1 MAVKDNFSHNSQNY
15 AQFRPSYPDEVFT
28 FLETVL
34 TGKERAWDCATGN
47 GQVAI
52 KLAGLFDEVQATDLS
67 ENQLKNAV
75 SNPKIH
81 YSQQVAEQTD
91 FPESSF
97 DCVTVG
103 QAIHWFDFEK
113 FYREVKRTLKPNG
126 IFVVLGYGNILTDN
140 QAVQQ
145 WIERLYRGVLGN
157 YWDSERK
164 YIDEKYQTI
173 PFPFEEIPSPEFEI
187 RNTWNREQLLGY
199 LNTWSA
205 VKHYTDKHQINP
217 IETLSDQLPAFDSV
231 QVAFPILMRVG
242 RTSD

>member
-34 TGKERAWDCATGN
+34 TGKERAWDCATGS

-52 KLAGLFDEVQATDLS
+52 KLAGLFDDVQATDLS

-81 YSQQVAEQTD
+81 YSQQLAEQTS
-91 FPESSF
+91 FSGNSF

-113 FYREVKRTLKPNG
+113 FYREVNRTLKPAG
-126 IFVVLGYGNILTDN
+126 IFVVLGYGNIRTDHE
-140 QAVQQ
+140 AVQK
-145 WIERLYRGVLGN
+145 WIEQLYRGILN
-157 YWDSERK
+157 DYWDPERK

-173 PFPFEEIPSPEFEI
+173 PFPFEEIACPEFQI
-187 RNTWNREQLLGY
+187 RDTWNREQLLGY

-205 VKHYTDKHQINP
+205 VKHYTDKHQQNP
-217 IETLSDQLPAFDSV
+217 IEAILDQLPAFDLIRIT
-231 QVAFPILMRVG
+231 FPILMRAG
-242 RTSD
+242 KSSD

>member
-34 TGKERAWDCATGN
+34 TGKERVWDCATGN

-81 YSQQVAEQTD
+81 YSQQFAEQTD

-113 FYREVKRTLKPNG
+113 FYLEVKRTLKPNG

-145 WIERLYRGVLGN
+145 WIERLYRGVLGD

-164 YIDEKYQTI
+164 YIDESYQTI

-217 IETLSDQLPAFDSV
+217 IETISDQLPAFDSV
-231 QVAFPILMRVG
+231 QVAFPILMRIG

>member
-34 TGKERAWDCATGN
+34 TRKERAWDCATGN

-52 KLAGLFDEVQATDLS
+52 KLAGLFNEVQATDLS

-75 SNPKIH
+75 SSPKIH
-81 YSQQVAEQTD
+81 YSQQLAEQTN
-91 FPESSF
+91 FPKSCF

-113 FYREVKRTLKPNG
+113 FYREVNRTLKPNG
-126 IFVVLGYGNILTDN
+126 IFVVLGYGNLLTDN
-140 QAVQQ
+140 EAVQQ
-145 WIERLYRGVLGN
+145 WIEHLYRGVLDD
-157 YWDSERK
+157 YWDPERK

-173 PFPFEEIPSPEFEI
+173 PFPFEEITSPQFQI
-187 RNTWNREQLLGY
+187 RNSWNREQLLGY

-205 VKHYTDKHQINP
+205 VKHYTDKHQQNP
-217 IETLSDQLPAFDSV
+217 VEAISDQLPAFDSI
-231 QVAFPILMRVG
+231 QVTFPILMRVG
-242 RTSD
+242 KASD

>member
-1 MAVKDNFSHNSQNY
+1 MKDNFSHNSQNY
-15 AQFRPSYPDEVFT
+15 AQFRPSYPDEVFA

-34 TGKERAWDCATGN
+34 NERKQAWDCATGN

-67 ENQLKNAV
+67 ENQLKNAI

-81 YSQQVAEQTD
+81 YSQQLAEQTN
-91 FPESSF
+91 FPETCF

-113 FYREVKRTLKPNG
+113 FYREVNRTLKPGG
-126 IFVVLGYGNILTDN
+126 ILMVLGYGNIQTDHEM
-140 QAVQQ
+140 VQK
-145 WIERLYRGVLGN
+145 WIDHLYVQTLSD
-157 YWDSERK
+157 YWDPERK

-173 PFPFEEIPSPEFEI
+173 LFPFEEISSPGFQI
-187 RNTWNREQLLGY
+187 RDSWNREQLLGY

-205 VKHYTDKHQINP
+205 AKHYVDKHQKNP
-217 IETLSDQLPAFDSV
+217 IETILDQLPEFDFI
-231 QVAFPILMRVG
+231 QITFPILIRLG
-242 RTSD
+242 RKN